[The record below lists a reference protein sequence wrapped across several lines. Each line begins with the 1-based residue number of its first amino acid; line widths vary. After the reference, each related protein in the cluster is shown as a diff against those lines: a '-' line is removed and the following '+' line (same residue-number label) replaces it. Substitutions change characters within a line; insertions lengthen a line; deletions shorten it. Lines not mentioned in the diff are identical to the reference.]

1 MKFWGQFGSFFSS
14 RTENW
19 AIFEEGFSLRKED
32 IIVCTQFLRG
42 DNCCDDLFQNA
53 AGDTDDT
60 ADTADTDDT
69 ADTAD
74 TDDTDDTADN

>member
-42 DNCCDDLFQNA
+42 DNCCDDFFQNA

-69 ADTAD
+69 
-74 TDDTDDTADN
+74 DDTADN